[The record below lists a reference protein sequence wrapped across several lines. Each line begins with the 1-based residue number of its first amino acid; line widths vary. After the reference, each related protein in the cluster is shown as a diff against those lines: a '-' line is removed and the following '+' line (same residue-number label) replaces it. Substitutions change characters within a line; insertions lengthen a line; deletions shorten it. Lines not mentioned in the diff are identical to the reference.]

1 MVVAASRS
9 KKKQVQSKR
18 DAVTDE
24 RQEAMPQAADPVIEQ
39 EEVKEDPSTSRP
51 VRIYADGG
59 FCFRRSSNTSLEAFM
74 AASRQILQTL

>member
-1 MVVAASRS
+1 MVASRT

-24 RQEAMPQAADPVIEQ
+24 RQEAMPQAADPVTEQ
-39 EEVKEDPSTSRP
+39 EEVKENPSTSRP

-59 FCFRRSSNTSLEAFM
+59 FYF
-74 AASRQILQTL
+74 